1 MYGPRAFVAVPSTLN
16 DSHNGSQWFQLI
28 HPTNTEESDM
38 PGKFTDQI
46 AVVTG
51 ASTGIGFAIAQG
63 LIEQGAKRVYITGRS
78 AGTLEA
84 AVAKLGEKAVAVI
97 SDVSRQTDLDELK
110 SVIKANGDQVDA
122 VFANA
127 GICEKNPVGETSE
140 AAYYTIFD
148 INVKGVFF
156 TVQTLLPLM
165 KNGSAIVLTASICS
179 SNGLEGLSLYN
190 ASKAAVRSFARTW
203 ANELKGRKI
212 RTNVVSPG
220 FTRTPIQDN
229 GLGMSES
236 EIAEL
241 RKYVEQI
248 TPLGYMAEPEEI
260 ASSALF
266 LASDDA
272 RYVNGVELM
281 VDGGLSQI

>member
-1 MYGPRAFVAVPSTLN
+1 MR
-16 DSHNGSQWFQLI
+16 
-28 HPTNTEESDM
+28 
-38 PGKFTDQI
+38 GKFTDQI

-63 LIEQGAKRVYITGRS
+63 LIAEGAKRVYITGRS
-78 AGTLEA
+78 AETLDA
-84 AVAKLGEKAVAVI
+84 AVGQLGDKAVAVI
-97 SDVSRQTDLDELK
+97 SDVSCQPDLDELK
-110 SVIKANGDQVDA
+110 AVIKANGDYVDA

-127 GICEKNPVGETSE
+127 GICEKNSVGETSE
-140 AAYYTIFD
+140 AAYYTMFD

-165 KNGSAIVLTASICS
+165 KDGSSIVLTASICS
-179 SNGLEGLSLYN
+179 SNGMEGLSLYN

-203 ANELKGRKI
+203 ANELKSRKI
-212 RTNVVSPG
+212 RANVLSPG

-229 GLGMSES
+229 GLKMSES
-236 EIAEL
+236 EIASL
-241 RKYVEQI
+241 REYVQQI

-266 LASDDA
+266 LASEDA

>member
-1 MYGPRAFVAVPSTLN
+1 MFIYGSAAQRRTPRKMAAL
-16 DSHNGSQWFQLI
+16 WFQSNHTI
-28 HPTNTEESDM
+28 EIEESTM
-38 PGKFTDQI
+38 SGKFANQV

-63 LIEQGAKRVYITGRS
+63 LIAGEAKRVYITGRS
-78 AGTLEA
+78 VATLEA
-84 AVAKLGEKAVAVI
+84 AAAKLGDRAVAVI
-97 SDVSRQTDLDELK
+97 SDVARQVDLDTLK
-110 SVIKANGDQVDA
+110 ATIEARNDQLDA

-127 GICEKNPVGETSE
+127 GICEKNPLGETTE
-140 AAYYTIFD
+140 AAYFNMFD

-156 TVQTLLPLM
+156 TVQTLMPLL
-165 KNGSAIVLTASICS
+165 KNGASIVLTASICS
-179 SNGLEGLSLYN
+179 SNGMEGLSLYN

-212 RTNVVSPG
+212 RANVLSPG
-220 FTRTPIQDN
+220 FTRTPLMDN
-229 GLGMSES
+229 GLKMSES
-236 EIAEL
+236 DVAAL
-241 RKYVEQI
+241 RQHVEQI

-266 LASDDA
+266 LASADA
-272 RYVNGVELM
+272 QYVNGVELM